1 MFTHEVQVLFRK
13 ELRQILRSRSA
24 LLSALLF
31 PFLFLLIIPC
41 LQMIGLSAAPASF
54 NSEIPEG
61 IPLPPGLVAV
71 GDDPRLLLRSLLLPL
86 FMTIGGLIVPSVMA
100 TYTMIAERE
109 NRTLELLVALPVR
122 VEQILLAKLLVI
134 VGLAGAVTLTIFAV
148 DAILV
153 LALGIG
159 SLAYVVALLLLL
171 VTTLGYSTASA
182 LLISLL
188 ARDFRTAN
196 NFTGALIAPTVFLT
210 VGILAAIPGIFAIL
224 VLALIFAIA
233 ALAATVIALRVVTF
247 ERLMR

>member
-1 MFTHEVQVLFRK
+1 
-13 ELRQILRSRSA
+13 
-24 LLSALLF
+24 
-31 PFLFLLIIPC
+31 
-41 LQMIGLSAAPASF
+41 
-54 NSEIPEG
+54 
-61 IPLPPGLVAV
+61 
-71 GDDPRLLLRSLLLPL
+71 
-86 FMTIGGLIVPSVMA
+86 MTIGGLIVPSVMA

-134 VGLAGAVTLTIFAV
+134 IGLAGAVTLTIFVV

>member
-1 MFTHEVQVLFRK
+1 MFTHEVRVLFRK

-31 PFLFLLIIPC
+31 PFLFLLIIPG
-41 LQMIGLSAAPASF
+41 LQIIGLSAAPDGLASDL
-54 NSEIPEG
+54 PEG
-61 IPLPPGLVAV
+61 VPLPPGLAAV
-71 GDDPRLLLRSLLLPL
+71 GDDPALLLRSLLLPL

-122 VEQILLAKLLVI
+122 VGQILLAKLLVI
-134 VGLAGAVTLTIFAV
+134 IGLAGAVTLSIFVV

-153 LALGIG
+153 LTLGIG
-159 SLAYVVALLLLL
+159 SVGYVFTLLLLL
-171 VTTLGYSTASA
+171 MTTLSYSTASA

-196 NFTGALIAPTVFLT
+196 NLTGALIAPTVFLT
-210 VGILAAIPGIFAIL
+210 LGILAAVPGTFAVL
-224 VLALIFAIA
+224 VLAAIF
-233 ALAATVIALRVVTF
+233 ALAAAAAVVISLRVVTF
-247 ERLMR
+247 ERLLR